1 MSRESEIYAILNAS
15 APLLAVLTGGLYKAE
30 DVGVEG
36 ISRET
41 TPAAFSSG
49 YLEPCALIKQRAETV
64 TNDVVEFDSL
74 VISTTQIVEIWLYED
89 RGYTNLDAARP
100 LIMGL
105 LNGAILTTSF
115 ELQLANMI
123 DRQRDE
129 GALKGASLARMD
141 WQVWSIIQ

>member
-1 MSRESEIYAILNAS
+1 MSRETDVYTILNAS

-30 DVGVEG
+30 DIGVEG

-49 YLEPCALIKQRAETV
+49 YLAPCGLIRQRGEIV
-64 TNDVVEFDSL
+64 TNDAVEFDSL
-74 VISTTQIVEIWLYED
+74 LLSTNQVVEVWLYED
-89 RGYTNLDAARP
+89 RGYTNLDAARL

-105 LNGAILTTSF
+105 LNGAILTNSF
-115 ELQLANMI
+115 ELKLGSTI
-123 DRQRDE
+123 DRQRDM

-141 WQVWSIIQ
+141 WQVWSVIQ